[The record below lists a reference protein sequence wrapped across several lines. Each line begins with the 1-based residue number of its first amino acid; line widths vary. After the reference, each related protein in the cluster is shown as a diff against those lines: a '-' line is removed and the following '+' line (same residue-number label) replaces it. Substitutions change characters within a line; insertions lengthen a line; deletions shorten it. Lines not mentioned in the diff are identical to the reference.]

1 MQIELYCDG
10 CACRFACPPDATANE
25 VTDRMFEDG
34 PWYALGDG
42 ETFEDMI
49 FATLTEDGDIH
60 CPECGDP
67 VAVSEESLGRVA
79 MSMLSQM

>member
-1 MQIELYCDG
+1 MQIELFCDT
-10 CACRFACPPDATANE
+10 CACRFCAPPDASANE

-49 FATLTEDGDIH
+49 FASLTSDGEIH
-60 CPECGDP
+60 CPECGNP
-67 VAVSEESLGRVA
+67 VAVSEESLGRMS
-79 MSMLSQM
+79 MSMLSQF